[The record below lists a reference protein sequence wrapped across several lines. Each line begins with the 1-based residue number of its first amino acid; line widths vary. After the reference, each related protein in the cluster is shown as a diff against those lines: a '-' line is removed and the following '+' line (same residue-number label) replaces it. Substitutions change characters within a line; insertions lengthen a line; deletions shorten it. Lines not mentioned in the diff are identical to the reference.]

1 MIIFIYGPDTYRS
14 RQKLNELKD
23 KFINEIDIN
32 SQSLIVLNGQTTT
45 LKEIGEKINTGS
57 LFAKKRMVVIEDIFD
72 NKSDKL
78 FTDLTSFLKKRE
90 VAAKSDEDNII
101 IFRDS
106 DLNNKDKKLKK
117 DAQKLFTYLLSQKYV
132 QEFKNL
138 IGTQIT
144 DFVKEAVK
152 KLDRQI
158 EPAAT
163 DILITRTNNDLW
175 RLNSELHK
183 LAMSISEGETITYQ
197 EVKNQVV
204 GTYDENIFSLTDAI
218 ATRNRKL
225 ALTILEEQ
233 YIAGLSEDYI
243 LSMLIRQFKIM
254 LQVKSAVAAN
264 LSANQISTDLK
275 LHAYV
280 VKKSLAQISGFTLE
294 TLKENLNHL
303 IALDFGSKTG
313 QKDIKAELSLFISKL

>member
-1 MIIFIYGPDTYRS
+1 MIIFIYGADTYRS

-23 KFINEIDIN
+23 KFVTEIDIN
-32 SQSLIVLNGQTTT
+32 SQSLIVISGAATT

-57 LFAKKRMVVIEDIFD
+57 LFVKKRMIIIEDIFD

-78 FTDLTSFLKKRE
+78 LADLTAFLKKKDE
-90 VAAKSDEDNII
+90 AAKSDEDNII
-101 IFRDS
+101 IFRDG

-117 DAQKLFTYLLSQKYV
+117 DAQKLFTFLLSQKYV
-132 QEFKNL
+132 QEFKTL
-138 IGTQIT
+138 SGAQLT
-144 DFVKEAVK
+144 DFIKEAVQ
-152 KLDRQI
+152 KLERRI
-158 EPAAT
+158 EAVA
-163 DILITRTNNDLW
+163 INSLVARTNSDLW
-175 RLNSELHK
+175 RISSELHK
-183 LAMSISEGETITYQ
+183 LAMAISKDETINDQ

-218 ATRNRKL
+218 AARNQKL

-233 YIAGLSEDYI
+233 YMAGLSEDYI

-254 LQVKSAVAAN
+254 LQVKSAVAAG
-264 LSANQISTDLK
+264 LSPNQIATDLK

-280 VKKSLAQISGFTLE
+280 VKKSLAQISGFTQD
-294 TLKENLNHL
+294 TLKEKLNHL
-303 IALDFGSKTG
+303 ISLDFANKTR

>member
-23 KFINEIDIN
+23 KFVTEIDIN
-32 SQSLIVLNGQTTT
+32 SQSLVVLNGATVT
-45 LKEIGEKINTGS
+45 LKEIGEKISTGS
-57 LFAKKRMVVIEDIFD
+57 LFVKKRMIVLEDIFD
-72 NKSDKL
+72 NKSEKL
-78 FTDLTSFLKKRE
+78 FTDLAAFLKKRDE
-90 VAAKSDEDNII
+90 AAKTDEDNII
-101 IFRDS
+101 IFRDG

-117 DAQKLFTYLLSQKYV
+117 DAQKLFTFLLSQKYV

-138 IGTQIT
+138 SGTSLN
-144 DFVKEAVK
+144 DFIKDEVK
-152 KLDRQI
+152 KLGRQI
-158 EPAAT
+158 EVAAINT
-163 DILITRTNNDLW
+163 LINRTNADLW
-175 RLNSELHK
+175 RLSSELHK
-183 LAMSISEGETITYQ
+183 LAMAISENETITDA
-197 EVKNQVV
+197 EVKHQVV

-218 ATRNRKL
+218 SARNKKL

-254 LQVKSAVAAN
+254 LQVKSAVVAN
-264 LSANQISTDLK
+264 LSPNQISTDLK

-280 VKKSLAQISGFTLE
+280 VKKSLNQISGFTLD
-294 TLKENLNHL
+294 TLKENLNYL
-303 IALDFGSKTG
+303 VSLDFGSKTG